1 MNVKNILYRAV
12 YYFLAPVVLVTFI
25 AANPAGADKPHPYYT
40 LDIADAEVTFS
51 VKVLGFITVKG
62 QFRQVEGDMQFTEA
76 CDTSNIAFRIQA
88 ASISTRDTMID
99 NMIRGP
105 SLLNSEQYPVITF
118 NSSQV
123 TGGVSGPE
131 TITGS
136 LMLNGVQRNVSFTI
150 KPENSQPAYTGE
162 TLTYRADAHIKR
174 SDFGIPS
181 PVPGTG
187 NRIQIQVNLT
197 IRQSELMLATARR

>member
-1 MNVKNILYRAV
+1 MKVKNILYRAV
-12 YYFLAPVVLVTFI
+12 YPFLALAVLFASI
-25 AANPAGADKPHPYYT
+25 AAGPASADKPRPHYT

-51 VKVLGFITVKG
+51 VKVLGLITIKG

-88 ASISTRDTMID
+88 ASVSTRDTMMD

-105 SLLNSEQYPVITF
+105 SLLNIEQYPVISF

-123 TGGVSGPE
+123 TGGVGGPE
-131 TITGS
+131 TITGN
-136 LMLNGVQRNVSFTI
+136 LMLNGVQRSVSFTI
-150 KPENSQPAYTGE
+150 KPENDQLTYTGE
-162 TLTYRADAHIKR
+162 PLTYRAATHIKR

-181 PVPGTG
+181 PIPGTS

-197 IRQSELMLATARR
+197 IRQSELMLATARL